1 MNIFGS
7 LFKRFFKRKRKKHY
21 LPPETLPEEAMAKV
35 MQEVNFLRTR
45 HAVDV
50 RELKDGEIP
59 SIPKKAE

>member
-1 MNIFGS
+1 MNIFES

-21 LPPETLPEEAMAKV
+21 LPPEQLSGEAMAKV
-35 MQEVNFLRTR
+35 MQEVNFLRAQ
-45 HAVDV
+45 HSVDV